1 MSVNVIATTK
11 SIHFLHIVS
20 LKIFLPQ
27 PCNIFTQNWNV
38 AVNTWYGQVNDFPET
53 LIASYETKDLGD
65 NLKKFNDF
73 AQVRIILN
81 YVDDLSTYRGKLI
94 VVVVVKV

>member
-1 MSVNVIATTK
+1 M
-11 SIHFLHIVS
+11 
-20 LKIFLPQ
+20 
-27 PCNIFTQNWNV
+27 
-38 AVNTWYGQVNDFPET
+38 NTWYGQVNDFPET